1 MLQEQQKILST
12 KVQYIVKIKQNNT
25 DILVKT
31 FHPNSGPPHDW
42 YYSTASNWPKKAFF
56 QIVVYCAFCCFHNLL
71 WMKYLYTELRVSG
84 FQVLL
89 YLLASC
95 CAIDKVWRGVQ

>member
-31 FHPNSGPPHDW
+31 FHPNSGSPHD
-42 YYSTASNWPKKAFF
+42 
-56 QIVVYCAFCCFHNLL
+56 
-71 WMKYLYTELRVSG
+71 
-84 FQVLL
+84 
-89 YLLASC
+89 
-95 CAIDKVWRGVQ
+95 